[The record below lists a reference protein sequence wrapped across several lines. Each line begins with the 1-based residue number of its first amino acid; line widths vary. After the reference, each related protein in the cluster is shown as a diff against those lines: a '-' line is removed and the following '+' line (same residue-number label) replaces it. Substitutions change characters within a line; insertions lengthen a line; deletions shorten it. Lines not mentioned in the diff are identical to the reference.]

1 MNLGRVVKY
10 LMLGFE
16 TWKFYIQVISF
27 DTHLDLF
34 IKSLISNSPTHFET
48 DQLAHKDEI
57 FTIFLPHLI
66 LFVFLFFSYYH
77 RVAKYTDTYTLF
89 WGQTTKNLK

>member
-34 IKSLISNSPTHFET
+34 IKSLISNSPNTLWNWPIST
-48 DQLAHKDEI
+48 QKMK
-57 FTIFLPHLI
+57 FLP
-66 LFVFLFFSYYH
+66 FFS
-77 RVAKYTDTYTLF
+77 LI
-89 WGQTTKNLK
+89 